1 MRRVGVFALL
11 LILISSCNNGEK
23 VSKLPQDWEMIEMF
37 TDEIEELNEGG
48 YYGLYYNR
56 DNPEKDSLFEDS
68 DDRIVAMAISDS
80 LEIGSSTARI
90 WVADSKQILTLVKN
104 TTVYQKSYQRT
115 YENDDFTVDLD
126 MKFSERIDGMDEAD
140 MFIYSGKMKVS
151 QNGTGKVQEF
161 KVKGGI

>member
-1 MRRVGVFALL
+1 MRCVGVFALL

-104 TTVYQKSYQRT
+104 KTVYQKSYQRT

-151 QNGTGKVQEF
+151 QNGTNKVQEF